1 MRYETKCY
9 SINLAYF
16 LLTVYMLFL
25 FVITLMFVYLQKP
38 MHCLIINSYRTNS
51 LFSPCPKNLRSI
63 GPYNFKNLP
72 KVTQVCFSLLTYYLI
87 WYITLM
93 MIFIVRIVQ
102 LRPFPEMPLWL
113 LLLYMF
119 LQHVSLFWPLWVS
132 FYDYFE
138 VVFTYR
144 YSTDLSYLCIN
155 LIFKT
160 IR

>member
-1 MRYETKCY
+1 MLLHKPGVLSVNCLHVISFCY
-9 SINLAYF
+9 NVDVCVFA
-16 LLTVYMLFL
+16 
-25 FVITLMFVYLQKP
+25 K
-38 MHCLIINSYRTNS
+38 TNS
-51 LFSPCPKNLRSI
+51 SFSPCPKNLRSI
-63 GPYNFKNLP
+63 GPYNFKNPP

-102 LRPFPEMPLWL
+102 LRPFSEMPLWL

-155 LIFKT
+155 SIFKT